1 MQRHMVARDLLS
13 LCPDMEAVHAFKSHD
28 RQLPPREG
36 GWAQKHTQMG
46 KQYAKLVVKEG
57 RTEMAVA
64 RRKKT
69 EYTKWCT
76 GKFLSITWEMGTSV
90 EKMH

>member
-1 MQRHMVARDLLS
+1 MAHRKY
-13 LCPDMEAVHAFKSHD
+13 PAFKFHY
-28 RQLPPREG
+28 RQLLPHEG

-46 KQYAKLVVKEG
+46 KQYAKLAVKEG

-64 RRKKT
+64 RRMKT

-76 GKFLSITWEMGTSV
+76 GKFLSIIWETGTSV